1 MPNSNLFPPLSGSVT
16 VALRPP
22 AQAQTDKWQSLK
34 NGALCHVVPFVI
46 LPPVIDVTVV
56 TPGSGLRQ
64 RKKAQTRHAIEARA
78 LELFL
83 RDGYEATTIDAIT
96 AACDISP
103 RTFFRY
109 FSSKDDILQG
119 DNDVRL
125 RHLLDLL
132 KDRPADE
139 SPLRAL
145 RQAVVALTGRYED
158 DKEHLL
164 LRFRVFERNPALLAR
179 GLESQHAWE
188 QAIVRALDERH
199 GAIGF
204 LYDRLE
210 LRLIAAA
217 GMASLRAAV
226 DVWQSN
232 DDDTPLSDLV
242 ARAFDRLGTG
252 LDTHQG
258 TGDGTKSSV
267 NSIDNGTSNG
277 FSSSGSRKAVR

>member
-1 MPNSNLFPPLSGSVT
+1 M
-16 VALRPP
+16 
-22 AQAQTDKWQSLK
+22 
-34 NGALCHVVPFVI
+34 
-46 LPPVIDVTVV
+46 IDVTVV
-56 TPGSGLRQ
+56 TPDSGLRE

-83 RDGYEATTIDAIT
+83 VNGYEATTIDAIT

-125 RHLLDLL
+125 GRLLQLL
-132 KDRPADE
+132 RDRPADE

-145 RQAVVALTGRYED
+145 REAVVALTDLYED
-158 DKEHLL
+158 DREHLL

-199 GAIGF
+199 GAVAF

-210 LRLIAAA
+210 LRLIAAS
-217 GMASLRAAV
+217 GMAALRAAV
-226 DVWQSN
+226 DVWQTANEASA
-232 DDDTPLSDLV
+232 LSDLV
-242 ARAFDRLGTG
+242 ARAFDQLGGG
-252 LDTHQG
+252 LDSHQRG
-258 TGDGTKSSV
+258 SGGNGNGDVTRH
-267 NSIDNGTSNG
+267 SNG
-277 FSSSGSRKAVR
+277 SSGDISSRKAVR

>member
-1 MPNSNLFPPLSGSVT
+1 M
-16 VALRPP
+16 
-22 AQAQTDKWQSLK
+22 
-34 NGALCHVVPFVI
+34 
-46 LPPVIDVTVV
+46 IDVTVV
-56 TPGSGLRQ
+56 TPDSGLRQ
-64 RKKAQTRHAIEARA
+64 RKKAQTRHAIEACA

-83 RDGYEATTIDAIT
+83 NNGYEATTIDAIT

-125 RHLLDLL
+125 TRLLQLL
-132 KDRPADE
+132 ADRPAGE

-145 RQAVVALTGRYED
+145 REAVVALTALYED

-164 LRFRVFERNPALLAR
+164 LRFRVFERNPDLLAR

-199 GAIGF
+199 GAVGF

-217 GMASLRAAV
+217 GMAALRAAV
-226 DVWQSN
+226 DVWQTADGAES
-232 DDDTPLSDLV
+232 LSTLV
-242 ARAFDRLGTG
+242 ARAFDRLAGG
-252 LDTHQG
+252 LDTHLP
-258 TGDGTKSSV
+258 
-267 NSIDNGTSNG
+267 SNG
-277 FSSSGSRKAVR
+277 DTSSNDMSSRKAVR